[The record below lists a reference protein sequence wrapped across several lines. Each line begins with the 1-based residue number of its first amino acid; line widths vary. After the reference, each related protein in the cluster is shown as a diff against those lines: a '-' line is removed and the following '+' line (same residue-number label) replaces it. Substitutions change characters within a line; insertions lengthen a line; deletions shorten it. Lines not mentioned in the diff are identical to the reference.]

1 MSRVRLVLIASRV
14 ISSSIYRV
22 IFSIPRMVRIR
33 IIMLSWVMTI
43 KWTWTPRS
51 SWFTTI
57 MIGKVILGMP
67 FVSIIIK
74 VLGISSRE
82 VRALIICIADIA

>member
-1 MSRVRLVLIASRV
+1 
-14 ISSSIYRV
+14 
-22 IFSIPRMVRIR
+22 MVRIR
-33 IIMLSWVMTI
+33 IIMLSWVMTF

-67 FVSIIIK
+67 IVSIIIIN
-74 VLGISSRE
+74 VLNISSRE

>member
-1 MSRVRLVLIASRV
+1 MSRVLVLITPRV
-14 ISSSIYRV
+14 IFSRIYRV
-22 IFSIPRMVRIR
+22 ILSIPRMVRVR

-67 FVSIIIK
+67 IVSIIIIIK
-74 VLGISSRE
+74 VLGISSR
-82 VRALIICIADIA
+82 